1 MLRQQL
7 SQRLKTVMRED
18 RKHSVG
24 TIRLILAAVKDRDI
38 AARSDGNNE
47 GIDDTQI
54 LSLLQ
59 SMIRQRHESIT
70 MYEQGG
76 RAELAERERE
86 EIGIIADFLPRQL
99 DEQEIEAVVKDVISE
114 LDAHCLKDM
123 GRTMATL
130 RNRYT
135 GSMDFSKASGI
146 AKALL
151 G

>member
-1 MLRQQL
+1 MLRQQFNE
-7 SQRLKTVMRED
+7 SLKTAMREE
-18 RKHSVG
+18 RKQSVC
-24 TIRLILAAVKDRDI
+24 TIRLILAAIKDRDI

-59 SMIRQRHESIT
+59 SMIKQRHESIT

-76 RAELAERERE
+76 RAELAERERR
-86 EIGIIADFLPRQL
+86 EIDIIAAFLPKQL
-99 DEQEIEAVVKDVISE
+99 NEQEIETAVKDVISE

-123 GRTMATL
+123 GRTMTAL
-130 RNRYT
+130 RSRYT
-135 GSMDFSKASGI
+135 GSMDFSKASGL
-146 AKALL
+146 AKSLL

>member
-7 SQRLKTVMRED
+7 NESLKTAMLED
-18 RKHSVG
+18 RKQSVG

-59 SMIRQRHESIT
+59 SMIKQRHESIT

-76 RAELAERERE
+76 RAELAERERA
-86 EIGIIADFLPRQL
+86 EIGIIADFLPKQL
-99 DEQEIEAVVKDVISE
+99 DEQEIEAAVKDVICE
-114 LDAHCLKDM
+114 LDATCLKDM
-123 GRTMATL
+123 GRTMAAL
-130 RNRYT
+130 RTRYT
-135 GSMDFSKASGI
+135 GSMDFSKASGV
-146 AKALL
+146 AKSLL

>member
-7 SQRLKTVMRED
+7 NERLKTAMREN
-18 RKHSVG
+18 RKQSVC

-47 GIDDTQI
+47 GIDDTHI

-59 SMIRQRHESIT
+59 SMIKQRHESIV

-76 RAELAERERE
+76 RAELAERERG
-86 EIGIIADFLPRQL
+86 EIDIIADFLPKQL
-99 DEQEIEAVVKDVISE
+99 DEQEIEAAVKGVISE
-114 LDAHCLKDM
+114 LGAHCLKDM
-123 GRTMATL
+123 GRTMAAL
-130 RNRYT
+130 RSRYA
-135 GSMDFSKASGI
+135 GSMDFSKASGV

>member
-7 SQRLKTVMRED
+7 NESLKTAMLED
-18 RKHSVG
+18 RKQSVG

-59 SMIRQRHESIT
+59 SMIKQRHESIT

-76 RAELAERERE
+76 RAELAERERS
-86 EIGIIADFLPRQL
+86 EIGIITDFLPKQL
-99 DEQEIEAVVKDVISE
+99 DEQEIEAAVKDVICE
-114 LDAHCLKDM
+114 LDATCLKDM
-123 GRTMATL
+123 GRTMVAL
-130 RNRYT
+130 RTRYT
-135 GSMDFSKASGI
+135 GSMDFSKASGV
-146 AKALL
+146 AKSLL

>member
-1 MLRQQL
+1 MLRQRL
-7 SQRLKTVMRED
+7 NENLKTAMLED
-18 RKHSVG
+18 RKQSVG

-59 SMIRQRHESIT
+59 SMIKQRHESIT

-76 RAELAERERE
+76 RAELAERERA
-86 EIGIIADFLPRQL
+86 EIGIIADFLPKQL
-99 DEQEIEAVVKDVISE
+99 DEQEIETAVKDVICE
-114 LDAHCLKDM
+114 LDATCLKDM
-123 GRTMATL
+123 GRTMAAL
-130 RNRYT
+130 RTRYT

-146 AKALL
+146 AKSLL